1 MVKLYVTFFFDCLLL
16 PNGSPYIMHLSFPLG
31 GGYVDKCPYSTEFS
45 LPSPITN
52 KRPHY
57 VTSSFSSPVTGYLKM
72 TVPALSL
79 AHVGFE
85 FKDIL
90 DFSFIFVRNLFKW
103 KIHRSLRF
111 TYFNGWNKKNETNAL
126 LSIQLLKY
134 KCSRASWVNRFK
146 TLIGIVF
153 SGLFYI
159 FTILLSACYKFLGW
173 KYIYFFWWLDLACRE
188 KASNK
193 STVRLHAW
201 LIVRQ
206 DVGVTI
212 NKSHRTD

>member
-1 MVKLYVTFFFDCLLL
+1 MRPKNVSWTWQCRDTTWRGTEQGKRKTESKYRVWVTRDSEIVCDIYFDCLLL
-16 PNGSPYIMHLSFPLG
+16 PNGSPYNMHLSFPFG
-31 GGYVDKCPYSTEFS
+31 GGYVDKRPYSTEFS

-57 VTSSFSSPVTGYLKM
+57 VTSSFSSPVTTGYLKM

-111 TYFNGWNKKNETNAL
+111 TYFNGWNQKKRNKRAPFHSAL
-126 LSIQLLKY
+126 KIQVL
-134 KCSRASWVNRFK
+134 
-146 TLIGIVF
+146 
-153 SGLFYI
+153 
-159 FTILLSACYKFLGW
+159 
-173 KYIYFFWWLDLACRE
+173 
-188 KASNK
+188 
-193 STVRLHAW
+193 
-201 LIVRQ
+201 
-206 DVGVTI
+206 
-212 NKSHRTD
+212 